1 MTLLSVAALNCAAAV
16 TPTSMWPHS
25 CLFENI
31 RVYNING
38 KEMAV
43 VDVQDRSTAG
53 TPTVKLGFDVSTIS
67 GGLMYASIVKRLGLV
82 GTAFWPNVTGPDN
95 SVDVYDYTT
104 DGKLSVINVPI
115 LVELSLY

>member
-1 MTLLSVAALNCAAAV
+1 
-16 TPTSMWPHS
+16 MWPHS
-25 CLFENI
+25 CLFQNI

-43 VDVQDRSTAG
+43 VDVQDRSTSG
-53 TPTVKLGFDVSTIS
+53 YPTVKLGLDVSTIS
-67 GGLMYASIVKRLGLV
+67 GGLMYASIVKKLGLA
-82 GTAFWPNVTGPDN
+82 GTAFWPSVSGTDN

-104 DGKLSVINVPI
+104 NGTLSVINVPI